1 MILKCQK
8 FLGFHLTNRAKKTV
22 TWSFFPA
29 WDSTC
34 AESEG
39 RVDVCVTQSI
49 AHHLRAS
56 EPSGI
61 TKSSPEHILACYKV
75 NRKHQ
80 KSWTEVPKW
89 RFPKMELP
97 PFIIHL

>member
-8 FLGFHLTNRAKKTV
+8 FLGFHLTNRAKKPLRGA
-22 TWSFFPA
+22 SSQLGIPYA
-29 WDSTC
+29 PD
-34 AESEG
+34 AEG

-49 AHHLRAS
+49 AHHLRPS

-61 TKSSPEHILACYKV
+61 TKSSPEQILASYKA

-80 KSWTEVPKW
+80 NHVLKNLNGGFLKW
-89 RFPKMELP
+89 MEP
-97 PFIIHL
+97 PLIIHL